1 MYHIGLTNGEKQ
13 KMDSNIIKDA
23 IMDKLDNYFNGLS
36 VEKLVPLVNTY
47 VLKKDLIIKL
57 SDCLSDNQ
65 MDRFYKTL
73 ENLYLVNLGNGFNI
87 IYTKTELLKNDW
99 FLQKVSQLKL
109 EWDRIVF
116 DDIESTKI
124 QDLISTL
131 KNIVELETELNHKR
145 IIDTIENILK

>member
-1 MYHIGLTNGEKQ
+1 
-13 KMDSNIIKDA
+13 MDSNIIKDA

-57 SDCLSDNQ
+57 SDCLSDDQ
-65 MDRFYKTL
+65 MDRFYKRL

-99 FLQKVSQLKL
+99 FKQNVSRLKL
-109 EWDRIVF
+109 NWDKIAF

-124 QDLISTL
+124 QDLIVTL
-131 KNIVELETELNHKR
+131 QNIIELETELNHKR
-145 IIDTIENILK
+145 IIDTLENILK

>member
-1 MYHIGLTNGEKQ
+1 
-13 KMDSNIIKDA
+13 MDSNIIKDA

-57 SDCLSDNQ
+57 SDCLSDDQ
-65 MDRFYKTL
+65 MDRFYKRL